1 MRPSFYMRLING
13 PFEDP
18 CLFVSFAFEKRGFL
32 FDLGELHKLSAKD
45 LLKVSHIFVSH
56 THIDHFIG
64 FDRLLRVV
72 LGRDKTIKLF
82 GPPGFIANVEG
93 KLNSYTWNL
102 IKDHSL
108 ILDVSEIHPTVIK
121 KKIFSCEKGLLPGVD
136 QPDIPF
142 HWQIVNA
149 PRFSI
154 FTDFLD
160 HKIPSLGFRMEER
173 FHVNMLKE
181 KMDALDLTPGP
192 WINRF
197 KQALFEKQNSNTP
210 FYITEKQSFALGE
223 LAEQIACISPGQK
236 IAYITDVV
244 YNDETRKRM
253 IKLAKGV
260 NVLFI
265 ESAFRSEDHAMA
277 AQKYHLTTD
286 QAGSIAREAGVESI
300 QIFHFSTRYMHA
312 GHMLYREAKD
322 AFKGLSNDLEK

>member
-18 CLFVSFAFEKRGFL
+18 GLIVSFAFEKRAFL
-32 FDLGELHKLSAKD
+32 FDLGDISRLPAKS
-45 LLKVSHIFVSH
+45 LLKVDHVFVSH

-64 FDRLLRVV
+64 FDRLLRIV

-108 ILDVSEIHPTVIK
+108 ILDVKEIHPDVIK
-121 KKIFSCEKGLLPGVD
+121 NKIFSCKQGLLPGMN

-142 HWQIVNA
+142 NWQIVNA

-154 FTDFLD
+154 FTHILD

-181 KMDALDLTPGP
+181 KMDACNLIPGP
-192 WINRF
+192 WINKF
-197 KQALFEKQNSNTP
+197 KQALFEKKAPDTLFFVNDKLHFP
-210 FYITEKQSFALGE
+210 LGE
-223 LAEQIACISPGQK
+223 LTEKIACITPGQK
-236 IAYITDVV
+236 IAYITDVI
-244 YNDETRKRM
+244 YNDETCERM
-253 IKLAKGV
+253 IQLAKGV
-260 NVLFI
+260 NMLFI
-265 ESAFRSEDHAMA
+265 ESAFRHEDQALAM
-277 AQKYHLTTD
+277 QKYHLTTA
-286 QAGSIAREAGVESI
+286 QAGSIAREAGVDNM
-300 QIFHFSTRYMHA
+300 QVFHFSTRYMHA
-312 GHMLYREAKD
+312 GHFLYKEAREA
-322 AFKGLSNDLEK
+322 FQGEL

>member
-18 CLFVSFAFEKRGFL
+18 CLFVSFAFEKRAFL
-32 FDLGELHKLSAKD
+32 FDLGDLQKLSAKD

-64 FDRLLRVV
+64 FDRLLRIV
-72 LGRDKTIKLF
+72 LGRNKTIKLF

-108 ILDVSEIHPTVIK
+108 VLDVLEIHPTVIK
-121 KKIFSCEKGLLPGVD
+121 NRVFCCEKGLLPGID
-136 QPDIPF
+136 RPSAPF
-142 HWQIVNA
+142 NWEIVKA

-181 KMDALDLTPGP
+181 KMDALGLTPGP

-197 KQALFEKQNSNTP
+197 KQALFEKQDPNTP
-210 FYITEKQSFALGE
+210 FFVTDQQHFPLGE
-223 LAEQIACISPGQK
+223 LAEKIAIISPGQK
-236 IAYITDVV
+236 IAYITDVI
-244 YNDETRKRM
+244 YNDETRERM

-265 ESAFRSEDHAMA
+265 ESAFCHEDQSMA
-277 AQKYHLTTD
+277 ARKYHLTTV
-286 QAGSIAREAGVESI
+286 QAGNIAREAGVDSM
-300 QIFHFSTRYMHA
+300 QVFHFSTRYMHA
-312 GHMLYREAKD
+312 GHMLYKEAKD
-322 AFKGLSNDLEK
+322 AFKGLGNDQ